1 MANLPSYIDM
11 NIDSNFIKRR
21 STSLSKTN
29 SREALVLLN
38 ASFTPY
44 YERMKINN
52 NLLDG
57 DIWDLINSSQISYD
71 NNVEIGNSVR
81 KMTDNYISRDLQ
93 HIWNKALALKNILKS
108 QDEGVFNTNM
118 YPSQD
123 TINIQLP
130 YNVNQIMELNSWNGN
145 FYSIS
150 LHSSLEH
157 LPSDSKNIKESLHWI
172 TKYIKNKKIENNK
185 ANEVLDLKDI
195 GKAI

>member
-44 YERMKINN
+44 YERMEIKN

-71 NNVEIGNSVR
+71 NNVEVGNSVR
-81 KMTDNYISRDLQ
+81 KMTDNHISRDLQ
-93 HIWNKALALKNILKS
+93 HI
-108 QDEGVFNTNM
+108 
-118 YPSQD
+118 
-123 TINIQLP
+123 
-130 YNVNQIMELNSWNGN
+130 
-145 FYSIS
+145 
-150 LHSSLEH
+150 
-157 LPSDSKNIKESLHWI
+157 
-172 TKYIKNKKIENNK
+172 
-185 ANEVLDLKDI
+185 
-195 GKAI
+195 